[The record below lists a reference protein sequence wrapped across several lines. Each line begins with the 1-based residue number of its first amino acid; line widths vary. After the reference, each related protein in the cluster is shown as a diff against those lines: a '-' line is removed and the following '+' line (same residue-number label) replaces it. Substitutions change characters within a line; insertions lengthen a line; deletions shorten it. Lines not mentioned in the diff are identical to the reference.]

1 MFSLTVLPK
10 DTFVQHIA
18 DRMACGLAIILRSS
32 FYLFKTPD
40 EWKFLG
46 DIFDVLSYFPAA
58 RGLIFDGIASTIE
71 AAVPQTTSKKLDDY
85 EAKLREKPTLS
96 VPGAIA
102 LQRNLFKYVYGVYQK
117 DLSLS
122 VPAMLC
128 LEKVYKHLIKMLM
141 ILQKNDKTRD
151 PSTPLDSVP
160 DKDLWQRAAVA
171 FYSVCSSTDPD
182 SSKLGWECFQ
192 RHVLLTEVSQIA
204 DEKWIAML
212 NLIIQKQPP
221 IEADVARVNT
231 FSVFGEVMIRILP
244 SMTQREK
251 NWKTLTEQTKRF
263 AILADENI
271 RHGRQG
277 GVKPMF
283 EFTVQTLT
291 YLSNEMVSPDFGGEK
306 RYCAWASESL
316 LTVLERAG
324 AAGGAVK
331 NKALTQ
337 KATNGAVQDGASAQ
351 NAKK

>member
-1 MFSLTVLPK
+1 LFSLSVLPK

-18 DRMACGLAIILRSS
+18 DRMACGLAIIVRSS

-46 DIFDVLSYFPAA
+46 DTFDVLSYFPAA
-58 RGLIFDGIASTIE
+58 RGLVFDGIASTIE
-71 AAVPQTTSKKLDDY
+71 AAVPQASSKDLDEY
-85 EAKLREKPTLS
+85 ETKLREKPTLS
-96 VPGAIA
+96 VPGATA

-117 DLSLS
+117 DFALS

-128 LEKVYKHLIKMLM
+128 LEKLYKHLVKMLM
-141 ILQKNDKTRD
+141 ILQRNDMARD
-151 PSTPLDSVP
+151 PSTPLDSIP

-171 FYSVCSSTDPD
+171 FYSVCCSTDPE

-192 RHVLLTEVSQIA
+192 RHVLTTDVSQIA
-204 DEKWIAML
+204 DEKWIAIL

-221 IEADVARVNT
+221 IEADVARMNT
-231 FSVFGEVMIRILP
+231 FSVFGEVMILILP

-263 AILADENI
+263 AILANENI
-271 RHGRQG
+271 QHGRQG
-277 GVKPMF
+277 EGKPIF
-283 EFTVQTLT
+283 DYTVQTLT
-291 YLSNEMVSPDFGGEK
+291 YLSNEMASPNFGGEK
-306 RYCAWASESL
+306 RYCAWASETL

-337 KATNGAVQDGASAQ
+337 KATNGAAQDEASDQ